1 MPEPIPDDAAPIE
14 RLKSIMRTLRSDA
27 GCPWDRKQTLA
38 SLKPFVIEE
47 AYEVLDAIDAG
58 DRDALCGELGDV
70 LLQVVFQSQLC
81 AEEGSFTFDDVA
93 ARICDK
99 LIRRHPHVF
108 ADVDVADA
116 EEVLQN
122 WDAIK
127 KEEGGAGTPRS
138 AVDGLPRHLPALH
151 KAYETQKRAARQG
164 FDWKEIDDVV
174 RKLDEEVEELKQAI
188 AHDDADEARA
198 ELGDLLFSA
207 VNLSRFLGH
216 QPEDV
221 LHRTI
226 QKFVRRFQAVEL
238 RVEAAGQRMSDLS
251 IEDLDAHWDAVKA
264 AEEGSE
270 KK

>member
-1 MPEPIPDDAAPIE
+1 MPEPIPDDTAPID
-14 RLKSIMRTLRSDA
+14 RLRSIMRTLRSDG
-27 GCPWDRKQTLA
+27 GCPWDRKQTLE
-38 SLKPFVIEE
+38 SLKPFLIEE

-58 DRDALCGELGDV
+58 DRDGLCGELGDV

-81 AEEGSFTFDDVA
+81 EEEGSFAFDDVA
-93 ARICDK
+93 TSICNK

-108 ADVDVADA
+108 SDVDVADA
-116 EEVLQN
+116 DEVLQN

-127 KEEGGAGTPRS
+127 KDEGGATSPRS

-164 FDWKEIDDVV
+164 FDWKAIDDVV
-174 RKLDEEVEELKQAI
+174 RKLEEEVDELKQAL
-188 AHDDADEARA
+188 ANDDADEARD

-221 LHRTI
+221 LHQTI
-226 QKFVRRFQAVEL
+226 QKFVRRFQAVEQ
-238 RVEAAGQRMSDLS
+238 RVEAAGQQVSDLS
-251 IEDLDAHWDAVKA
+251 LEDLDVHWEAVKA
-264 AEEGSE
+264 AEGR
-270 KK
+270 KD